1 MEKNYILEELIHKG
15 AAVVCYSA
23 EDVIKLSEWVDVLCP
38 GVGSRIRCYKNAVG
52 SKEYGGEIAIR
63 LEKWHDTI
71 DYGWDRPSYY
81 EKRGFTLVNILELQ
95 CDFGEFETNDV
106 GMNGLLFGGV

>member
-15 AAVVCYSA
+15 VAVVCYSS

-52 SKEYGGEIAIR
+52 SKEYGGKIAIR
-63 LEKWHDTI
+63 LENGMTRLIMDGI
-71 DYGWDRPSYY
+71 DLRIMKKEVLP
-81 EKRGFTLVNILELQ
+81 L
-95 CDFGEFETNDV
+95 
-106 GMNGLLFGGV
+106 